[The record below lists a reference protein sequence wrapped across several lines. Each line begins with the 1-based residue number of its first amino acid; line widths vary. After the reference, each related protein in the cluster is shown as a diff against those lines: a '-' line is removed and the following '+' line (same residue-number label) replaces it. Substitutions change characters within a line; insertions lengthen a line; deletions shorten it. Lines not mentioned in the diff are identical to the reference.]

1 MGAYEEAE
9 LMGLAQDKKN
19 SELDITESMNN
30 FAREIKN
37 GLGSEII
44 EELNR
49 KPKPKSKIRLFFE
62 KIFRTV

>member
-19 SELDITESMNN
+19 SELAITESMNN

-44 EELNR
+44 EELNKLCR
-49 KPKPKSKIRLFFE
+49 
-62 KIFRTV
+62 